1 MSRLLLNAA
10 AFIRL
15 QAQVRLNGTFQHRLM
30 AEHPRRSVLV
40 TVAIEQCARALHVEV
55 THNGTRNAVTLDR
68 QRRDNAARLAQFIE
82 ETVNGDTQF
91 SVIAQRAPDSDEHLL
106 VSNIERV
113 LRQAIRYGQGT
124 YLFDADDL
132 WPELDISRNPHGSYI
147 AQIRL
152 ADATSMIVL
161 PADTQRAYARLA
173 DHLQQ
178 FLQGYRDALAAA
190 A

>member
-1 MSRLLLNAA
+1 MSRLLLNAT

-40 TVAIEQCARALHVEV
+40 TVAIEQCARALHAEV

-82 ETVNGDTQF
+82 ETVNGDPY
-91 SVIAQRAPDSDEHLL
+91 SYVPAGDEHLL

-132 WPELDISRNPHGSYI
+132 WPTLDISRNPHGSYI

-161 PADTQRAYARLA
+161 PADKQRAYDRLA
-173 DHLQQ
+173 SHLQQ